1 MKRFLHIFKGSDGEY
16 SLRRLMAVAVLLG
29 LIRHT
34 EKCPE
39 NAEVAFVFASLIG
52 ALLALTTIQNINDKK
67 KGDE

>member
-1 MKRFLHIFKGSDGEY
+1 
-16 SLRRLMAVAVLLG
+16 MAVAVLLG